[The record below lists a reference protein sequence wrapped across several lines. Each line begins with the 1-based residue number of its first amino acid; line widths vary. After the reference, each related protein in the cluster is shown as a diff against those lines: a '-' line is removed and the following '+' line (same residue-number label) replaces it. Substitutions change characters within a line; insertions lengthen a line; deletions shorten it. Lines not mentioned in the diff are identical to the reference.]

1 MIENTDMDINTPIVN
16 ILHVFKKVDKN
27 RNLGRR
33 DMQLPVVKNI
43 S

>member
-16 ILHVFKKVDKN
+16 ILHVFNKVDKN

>member
-1 MIENTDMDINTPIVN
+1 MIENTDMDINTLIVN

-33 DMQLPVVKNI
+33 DM
-43 S
+43 